1 MNFKIRPARPDDA
14 SFLAWVMLTA
24 GRSHLENGIWDIII
38 GRPENECLTFLEH
51 LTVTAEPHMFHYSIF
66 IVAEMDKRPVAALS
80 GYDPE
85 TLGEETVA
93 PHWPVVM
100 EKMGLTEED
109 MATRQQGVAAHLT
122 CHLGPH
128 EGAWILESVA
138 TLPEY
143 RGRGLIDA
151 LLREIIDK
159 GRREGFRRA
168 QVSFLIGNTP
178 AERAYQ
184 KAGFKTHDEKRHP
197 DFESV
202 FGCPGTARMLREL

>member
-1 MNFKIRPARPDDA
+1 MDFKIRPARPDDA

-24 GRSHLENGIWDIII
+24 GRSHLERGIWDIII
-38 GRPENECLTFLEH
+38 GRPEDECFTFIEH
-51 LTVTAEPHMFHYSIF
+51 LTVTAEPHMLHYSIF
-66 IVAEMDKRPVAALS
+66 IVAEVDERPVAALS

-100 EKMGLTEED
+100 EKMGPINED
-109 MATRQQGVAAHLT
+109 MASGQQEVAAYLT
-122 CHLGPH
+122 CHPGPH

-143 RGRGLIDA
+143 RGRGLIGA
-151 LLREIIDK
+151 LIGEILEE
-159 GRREGFRRA
+159 GRRSGFGLA
-168 QVSFLIGNTP
+168 QVSFLIGNIP

-184 KAGFKTHDEKRHP
+184 KAGFRIHDEKRHP
-197 DFESV
+197 DFEAV